1 MRSITAAIAAATATA
16 IVISSSFA
24 IAAIPNSST
33 KVITGCYLKTS
44 GTLRVI
50 DKQAGKACNTKTE
63 IELSWNQQGVKG
75 DAGPQ
80 GLPGAVGAPGPA
92 GANGVDGSAGP
103 QGPKGDT
110 GAPGSNGVDGA
121 PGAAGVNGTNG
132 VDGAPGA
139 KGDPGLPGANG
150 VDGARGPAGAD
161 GVAGL
166 PGPGVATIAGRVFFT
181 FSSGQ
186 LSAVGTGFAASV
198 IQHLSSFSV
207 QIAVDF
213 PQGTWGPSGFNAVA
227 SRLAAA
233 GCNFPVGQMSASIPP
248 AVPNR
253 IVFELASGG
262 CDSLEFDFTA
272 VSLG

>member
-1 MRSITAAIAAATATA
+1 MRPITAAIAAATATA
-16 IVISSSFA
+16 IVVSSSFA

-33 KVITGCYLKTS
+33 KVITGCYLKTA

-50 DKQAGKACNTKTE
+50 DKQAGKACKTTE
-63 IELSWNQQGVKG
+63 TELFWNQQGVKG

-80 GLPGAVGAPGPA
+80 GLPGNVGAPGPA

-121 PGAAGVNGTNG
+121 PGAAG
-132 VDGAPGA
+132 
-139 KGDPGLPGANG
+139 
-150 VDGARGPAGAD
+150 AD

-186 LSAVGTGFAASV
+186 LSAIGTGFAASV
-198 IQHLSSFSV
+198 IRQNSFFSV

-213 PQGTWGPSGFNAVA
+213 PQGTWGQSGFNAVA
-227 SRLAAA
+227 SRLGTAE
-233 GCNFPVGQMSASIPP
+233 CNIPVGQMIASIPP

-253 IVFELASGG
+253 IVFELSGSG